1 MRKTKVTNGIFW
13 IEIPEADLRILCGCP
28 ADAVKHLR
36 KRGMIAP
43 VTRDGFSFETG
54 PNAIL
59 LSDTPI
65 QKGSFANL
73 AEFPLLQMF
82 YKQGTL
88 IPGHPSNK
96 GKRPLLIGLGDQVR
110 AQADYF
116 FRGNYGLA
124 SEEEIRSCG
133 VPAETARE
141 LFRVK
146 KWFAF
151 EHIRATTD
159 LVETRALD
167 SEAVELAPGVIV
179 HRRGFN
185 QYEFLAMGESVTVD
199 LTLGPGEQYIPSF
212 ELPVSQVRRERFSVI
227 HVGEGD
233 GWDPERPCMGSIVCH
248 QGLLYLVD
256 AGPYITYTLDA
267 LGIRAEDIEGI
278 FHTHAHDDHFAGL
291 TSLVRSARKIKYYAV
306 PCVRAT
312 AQKKMAALM
321 RFEEQRF
328 SRFFE
333 VNDLVPGEWND
344 IGGMGVRPVYSP
356 HPVETTVF
364 FFRAQF
370 GEESRTYTHL
380 ADIPSFEVLDGLVK
394 GHGGGPA
401 ITQATRDAFAADVMA
416 PVDLKKVD
424 AGGGLIHGNAGDFAA
439 DRSKRIVLSHGIVS
453 IPPELGKAAA
463 TVSFGDTDLLF
474 PGGTEEYLRRSARLS
489 LASWFPGVP
498 AGELEPLAGSTIM
511 SIPAG
516 GEVRTEKSRDS
527 DVLLILSGVAEETD
541 NGSGAR
547 GRLTAGALVGV
558 SAVHPGQQAAS
569 TCRALSAVTALAIP
583 GPTYRGFVGR
593 TEISQALQLSA
604 KKRGFLSMCP
614 LFAGIRSETV
624 LNGIA
629 VTMEERRM
637 DPGKGTP
644 RSAGPELYL
653 LSEGEVDLV
662 VGPRLVETIGPGGFW
677 GEERIV
683 SSAPAICEARASE
696 VACAFYAIPASVLA
710 AVPVVQWEL
719 QEAFERRLRSFRE
732 GFRFEWSNAFRVG
745 VKKLDTEHRRLFA
758 LVNELSETIGRTGKI
773 EGHEKQKKEL
783 LQFTRLH
790 FQSEESLMEKH
801 RYPRLEL
808 QRKDHRDLLEQ
819 LERFAGAEEKRARPR
834 AQTAVDYLK
843 DWLIRHTL
851 IEDLK
856 YREFFEERGI
866 R

>member
-1 MRKTKVTNGIFW
+1 
-13 IEIPEADLRILCGCP
+13 
-28 ADAVKHLR
+28 
-36 KRGMIAP
+36 MIAP

-96 GKRPLLIGLGDQVR
+96 GRRPLLIGLGDQVR

-124 SEEEIRSCG
+124 SEEEIRACG
-133 VPAETARE
+133 VPEETARE
-141 LFRVK
+141 LFRIK

-151 EHIRATTD
+151 EHIRATTE

-167 SEAVELAPGVIV
+167 AEAVELAPGVIV

-199 LTLGPGEQYIPSF
+199 LTLGPGEEYIPSF

-248 QGLLYLVD
+248 EGLLYLVD
-256 AGPYITYTLDA
+256 AGPYITVTLEA

-278 FHTHAHDDHFAGL
+278 VHSHAHDDHFAGL
-291 TSLVRSARKIKYYAV
+291 TSLVRSARRIKYFAA

-321 RFEEQRF
+321 RFEEERF
-328 SRFFE
+328 SRFFD
-333 VNDLVPGEWND
+333 VQDLKPGEWND
-344 IGGMGVRPVYSP
+344 INGMGVRPVYSP

-364 FFRAQF
+364 FFRARS
-370 GEESRTYTHL
+370 GEENRFYSHL
-380 ADIPSFEVLDGLVK
+380 ADIPSFDVLDGLVK
-394 GHGGGPA
+394 GRGGGSA
-401 ITQATRDAFAADVMA
+401 FSQASRDAFQNDVCAA
-416 PVDLKKVD
+416 VDLKKIDV
-424 AGGGLIHGNAGDFAA
+424 GGGLIHGNAGDFVA
-439 DRSKRIVLSHGIVS
+439 DRSRRIILSHGIQAV
-453 IPPELGKAAA
+453 PPELAGIAAM
-463 TVSFGDTDLLF
+463 VSFGDVDVLF
-474 PGGTEEYLRRSARLS
+474 PGGTDEYLRRSARSS
-489 LASWFPGVP
+489 LASWFPEVT
-498 AGELEPLAGSTIM
+498 AAELEPLASCPIRE
-511 SIPAG
+511 IPAG
-516 GEVRTEKSRDS
+516 AEVRTRKSRDS

-558 SAVHPGQQAAS
+558 SPMHPGQQAAS
-569 TCRALSAVTALAIP
+569 TCRALSAITALSIP
-583 GPTYRGFVGR
+583 GATYRAVVGR
-593 TEISQALQLSA
+593 TEVSQALQLA
-604 KKRGFLSMCP
+604 ARKRAFLSMSP

-629 VTMEERRM
+629 VAMKERRIG
-637 DPGKGTP
+637 PGKGTP
-644 RSAGPELYL
+644 RSAVPELYL

-683 SSAPAICEARASE
+683 SLAPAICQARAG
-696 VACAFYAIPASVLA
+696 VACTCYAIPASILTA
-710 AVPVVQWEL
+710 IPVVQWEL
-719 QEAFERRLRSFRE
+719 QETFERRLQSFRA
-732 GFRFEWSNAFRVG
+732 GFRFEWSDAFRVG
-745 VKKLDTEHRRLFA
+745 VEKLDTEHRRLFA
-758 LVNELSETIGRTGKI
+758 LVNDLSETIGRTGKI

-783 LQFTRLH
+783 LQFTRVH
-790 FQSEESLMEKH
+790 FQHEESLLEKH
-801 RYPRLEL
+801 GYPRLEL
-808 QRKDHRDLLEQ
+808 QRKDHHDLLER
-819 LERFAGAEEKRARPR
+819 LERFAGAEERRARPR

-856 YREFFEERGI
+856 YRDFFEERGI

>member
-13 IEIPEADLRILCGCP
+13 VEIPEADLRILCGCP
-28 ADAVKHLR
+28 ADSVKHLR
-36 KRGMIAP
+36 KQGLIVP
-43 VTRDGFSFETG
+43 VTKDGFSYETG

-88 IPGHPSNK
+88 IPGHPNNT
-96 GKRPLLIGLGDQVR
+96 GRRPLLIGLGDQVR

-124 SEEEIRSCG
+124 SEEEIEACG
-133 VPAETARE
+133 VPAETAQE

-151 EHIRATTD
+151 EHIRATTE

-167 SEAVELAPGVIV
+167 SEAVELAPGVVV
-179 HRRGFN
+179 HRMGFN
-185 QYEFLAMGESVTVD
+185 QYEFLASGESITVD
-199 LTLGPGEQYIPSF
+199 LTLGPGEEYVPSYD
-212 ELPVSQVRRERFSVI
+212 LPVSRVQRERFSVI

-233 GWDPERPCMGSIVCH
+233 GWDPQKPCMGSIVCH
-248 QGLLYLVD
+248 DGLLYLVD

-267 LGIRAEDIEGI
+267 LGIRAEDIEGV
-278 FHTHAHDDHFAGL
+278 FHSHAHDDHFAGL
-291 TSLVRSARKIKYYAV
+291 TSLVRSARRIKYFAV

-312 AQKKMAALM
+312 SQKKMAALM
-321 RFEEQRF
+321 RFEEERF
-328 SRFFE
+328 SRFFD
-333 VNDLVPGEWND
+333 VHDLVPGEWND
-344 IGGMGVRPVYSP
+344 IGGMQARPMYSP

-364 FFRAQF
+364 FFRARF
-370 GEESRTYTHL
+370 GKESRTYSHF

-394 GHGGGPA
+394 GRGNGPA
-401 ITQATRDAFAADVMA
+401 LSAASREAFARDVLA
-416 PVDLKKVD
+416 PVDLKKIDV
-424 AGGGLIHGNAGDFAA
+424 GGGLIHGSAGDFAV
-439 DRSKRIVLSHGIVS
+439 DKSRRIVLSHGILSVPAALAS
-453 IPPELGKAAA
+453 IAT
-463 TVSFGDTDLLF
+463 TVSFGDVDVLF
-474 PGGTEEYLRRSARLS
+474 AGGTKEYLLRTARSS
-489 LASWFPGVP
+489 LASWFPG
-498 AGELEPLAGSTIM
+498 ATAAELEPLANCPIKE
-511 SIPAG
+511 IPAG
-516 GEVRTEKSRDS
+516 AEVRTRKSRDS
-527 DVLLILSGVAEETD
+527 HVLLILSGVAEETN
-541 NGSGAR
+541 NGFGAR

-558 SAVHPGQQAAS
+558 SPVHPGQQAAS
-569 TCRALSAVTALAIP
+569 RCRAVTAVTALAIP
-583 GPTYRGFVGR
+583 GATYHAVVSRAEV
-593 TEISQALQLSA
+593 SQALQLSA
-604 KKRGFLSMCP
+604 RKRAFLSMCP

-629 VTMEERRM
+629 VTMEERTIS
-637 DPGKGTP
+637 PGQGTP
-644 RSAGPELYL
+644 RSAVPELYL
-653 LSEGEVDLV
+653 LSEGEIDLV

-683 SSAPAICEARASE
+683 SSAPVICEARAG
-696 VACAFYAIPASVLA
+696 VACACFAIPASVMA

-719 QEAFERRLRSFRE
+719 QEAFERRLRSFRA
-732 GFRFEWSNAFRVG
+732 GFRFEWSDAFRVG
-745 VKKLDTEHRRLFA
+745 VEKLDEEHRRLFA
-758 LVNELSETIGRTGKI
+758 LVNDLSDTIGRTGRI

-783 LQFTRLH
+783 LDFTRLH
-790 FQSEESLMEKH
+790 FQSEESLMETH
-801 RYPRLEL
+801 GYPRLET
-808 QRKDHRDLLEQ
+808 QRNDHHALLER
-819 LERFAGAEEKRARPR
+819 LERFAGAEERRLRPR

-866 R
+866 H